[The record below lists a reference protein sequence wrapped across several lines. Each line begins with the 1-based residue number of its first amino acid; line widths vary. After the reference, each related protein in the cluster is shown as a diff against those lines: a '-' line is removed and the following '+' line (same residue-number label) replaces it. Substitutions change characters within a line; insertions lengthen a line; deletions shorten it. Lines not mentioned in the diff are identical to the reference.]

1 MGWVGGSGGGDRFAD
16 VAEKVRW
23 RRASWSTGSENGG
36 GVQLQKR
43 GVADG

>member
-1 MGWVGGSGGGDRFAD
+1 MGGWGGGDRFAD

-23 RRASWSTGSENGG
+23 RRGWSTGSENGG